1 MSENKTIPT
10 DVSVSIFLAAI
21 DDAQRRED
29 CQALLAM
36 MSRITG
42 QPAVMWGPS
51 IVGFDTYH
59 YRYDSGREG
68 DMAVTGFSPRS
79 KDISIYLMAEGPD
92 QANLLARLGRHKMG
106 KACLSI
112 RRLSDV
118 DSDVLE
124 ELVSGS
130 VSALRD
136 RQQQGTT
143 QVR

>member
-1 MSENKTIPT
+1 MTGNMTTPT
-10 DVSVSIFLAAI
+10 DASVSSFLAAI

-36 MSRITG
+36 MSRITSK
-42 QPAVMWGPS
+42 PAVMWGPS

-79 KDISIYLMAEGPD
+79 KDISIYLMAEGSG
-92 QANLLARLGRHKMG
+92 QAGLLARLGRHRMG

-118 DSDVLE
+118 DFDVLE
-124 ELVSGS
+124 QLVSGS
-130 VSALRD
+130 VAALRQ
-136 RQQQGTT
+136 RQYQEAQ
-143 QVR
+143 